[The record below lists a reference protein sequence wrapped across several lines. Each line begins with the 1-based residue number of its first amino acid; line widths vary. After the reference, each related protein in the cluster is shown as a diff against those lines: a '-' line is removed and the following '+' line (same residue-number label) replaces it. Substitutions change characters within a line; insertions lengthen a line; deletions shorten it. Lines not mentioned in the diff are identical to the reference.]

1 MKNDFIF
8 NKNFYKPLETD
19 LSILDLDLDLVEPSL
34 LLGQPDSGPSRIGGL
49 IFLKTMSF
57 PF

>member
-1 MKNDFIF
+1 MIFIF

-19 LSILDLDLDLVEPSL
+19 LSILDLDLDLVEPNL
-34 LLGQPDSGPSRIGGL
+34 FLGQPEAGPSRIGAL
-49 IFLKTMSF
+49 SFLKTMSF